1 MARTNEGKPGEP
13 ARITLRVTMTAEDR
27 DAAEKLARLRT
38 LQGLEAMLGD
48 LVADIATAYERPGS
62 WEAGRIWDWLDC
74 RYDLPQFLRLERD
87 GKEGV

>member
-1 MARTNEGKPGEP
+1 MKTTKKFGSGGGRVE
-13 ARITLRVTMTAEDR
+13 LRLKVAAADR

-62 WEAGRIWDWLDC
+62 WEAGRIWEWLDC
-74 RYDLPQFLRLERD
+74 RYDLPQFLRLERE
-87 GKEGV
+87 EGGQ

>member
-1 MARTNEGKPGEP
+1 VE
-13 ARITLRVTMTAEDR
+13 LRLQVAAADR

-38 LQGLEAMLGD
+38 LQGLEAMLAD

-74 RYDLPQFLRLERD
+74 RYDPPQFLRLERG

>member
-1 MARTNEGKPGEP
+1 LKVA
-13 ARITLRVTMTAEDR
+13 AADAQ
-27 DAAEKLARLRT
+27 AAEKLAQLRT

-74 RYDLPQFLRLERD
+74 RYDLPQFLRLER
-87 GKEGV
+87 KEGGR